1 MGGQSAFAFMDPY
14 DPQRVDYYFMGDS
27 ALADIRKY
35 LKEPYKVMK
44 DCAKPL
50 FNGNCTL
57 QEYKS
62 REFQDEHDLVGAC
75 VILPDSIVC
84 YDSETIV
91 IYRKRRGE

>member
-1 MGGQSAFAFMDPY
+1 MDPY

-35 LKEPYKVMK
+35 LKEPYRVMK

-50 FNGNCTL
+50 FKGNCTL

-75 VILPDSIVC
+75 IILPDSIVC
-84 YDSETIV
+84 YDQDTIV
-91 IYRKRRGE
+91 IYRKRRE